1 MFVCIFTHHI
11 LITNERGKKKRR
23 KKKFDPISDN
33 HASNIFTEKHYLDNI
48 DYELYIT
55 NSN

>member
-11 LITNERGKKKRR
+11 LITNERGGKKRR

-33 HASNIFTEKHYLDNI
+33 HASNTFREKHYLDNI